1 MLGEQGRG
9 RPEAVAR
16 FEQRLADL
24 KRNGCNVLL
33 VGTDATDAACERLLG
48 ESSAG
53 PRYRLF
59 ATTDAR
65 PDAARAKLAA
75 VQSGPYADPAAVV
88 NWPADVR
95 GGVADVGDVRGRD
108 GGAPCGR
115 DGGAPCGRDGGATRG
130 RDGSEPYTRV
140 GSSARG
146 STGSA
151 NSSAIRTIPVE
162 SDDLSELRDRVEDAV
177 ASFEDEAGDLSPGEL
192 RLCVDSLTPL
202 VLDYDDQLVDRFLA
216 DLIGIVESAGG
227 MAHYHLPADYNS
239 EVVQRVEP
247 LFDAAVEVRRSE
259 ARVEQHWHLSDP
271 DFSTGWLPL

>member
-9 RPEAVAR
+9 RSEAVAR

-59 ATTDAR
+59 VTTDAR

-75 VQSGPYADPAAVV
+75 VQSGPYVDPAAVV
-88 NWPADVR
+88 NWHADVR
-95 GGVADVGDVRGRD
+95 GSVADGSATRGED
-108 GGAPCGR
+108 GGA
-115 DGGAPCGRDGGATRG
+115 AHG
-130 RDGSEPYTRV
+130 RDGSAPYTRA

-146 STGSA
+146 PTDSASSST
-151 NSSAIRTIPVE
+151 IRTISVG
-162 SDDLSELRDRVEDAV
+162 SDDLSDLRDRVEDAV
-177 ASFEDEAGDLSPGEL
+177 ASFEDESGDLSPGEL
-192 RLCVDSLTPL
+192 RLCVDSMRPL
-202 VLDYDDQLVDRFLA
+202 VVDYDDQTVDRFLA
-216 DLIGIVESAGG
+216 DLTETVESAGG
-227 MAHYHLPADYNS
+227 MAHYHLPADYDS
-239 EVVQRVEP
+239 EVVGGVEP
-247 LFDAAVEVRRSE
+247 LFDATVEVRRSE
-259 ARVEQHWHLSDP
+259 ARVEQRWHLSDP

>member
-9 RPEAVAR
+9 RSEAVAR

-59 ATTDAR
+59 VTTDAR

-88 NWPADVR
+88 SWHADVR
-95 GGVADVGDVRGRD
+95 GSVAGEN
-108 GGAPCGR
+108 APC
-115 DGGAPCGRDGGATRG
+115 TRAG
-130 RDGSEPYTRV
+130 
-140 GSSARG
+140 
-146 STGSA
+146 GSA
-151 NSSAIRTIPVE
+151 GAATGGPGDSTIRAISVE
-162 SDDLSELRDRVEDAV
+162 SDDLSELRDHVEDAV
-177 ASFEDEAGDLSPGEL
+177 ASFEDESGDLSPGEL
-192 RLCVDSLTPL
+192 RLCFDSMKPL
-202 VLDYDDQLVDRFLA
+202 VVDYDDRTVDRFLA
-216 DLIGIVESAGG
+216 DLTGIVESAGG
-227 MAHYHLPADYNS
+227 MAHYHLPADYGS
-239 EVVQRVEP
+239 ETVEGIEP
-247 LFDAAVEVRRSE
+247 MFDAAVELRRSK
-259 ARVEQHWHLSDP
+259 ARVEQRWHLSDP